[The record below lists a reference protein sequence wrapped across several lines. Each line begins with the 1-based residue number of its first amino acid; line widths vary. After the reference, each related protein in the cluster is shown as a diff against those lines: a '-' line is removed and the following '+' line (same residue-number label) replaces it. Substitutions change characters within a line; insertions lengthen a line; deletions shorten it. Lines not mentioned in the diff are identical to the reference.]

1 MTVPVSSSPRA
12 LIDAVAMLDEHTCTG
27 DDFARLCRKID
38 MAAHGATTISEKATL
53 AMLRGR
59 LNDKARAR
67 VSGPIPLNAIERRIR

>member
-1 MTVPVSSSPRA
+1 MVPQSQSLRA
-12 LIDAVAMLDEHTCTG
+12 LIDAVSMLDEHACSG
-27 DDFARLCRKID
+27 DDFARLCSKLD

-67 VSGPIPLNAIERRIR
+67 VSGPIPLHAIARRIR